1 MLGKRV
7 LLVED
12 NPADVELTARAF
24 QKACILDAP
33 VVVRDGQEALDYLFS
48 LGNRPFESQQAP
60 GLILLDLKLPK
71 LDGFQVLEGIRANPC
86 TRLLP
91 TVILTSSGELSDVV
105 RAYQCGANSYL
116 RKPVDFDLFV
126 EMLKSCCNYWLV
138 LNETPPSV

>member
-24 QKACILDAP
+24 QKACIVDGP
-33 VVVRDGQEALDYLFS
+33 VVARDGQEALDYLS
-48 LGNRPFESQQAP
+48 ALGAGSFESHQAP
-60 GLILLDLKLPK
+60 SLVLLDLKLPK
-71 LDGFQVLEGIRANPC
+71 LDGFQVLAGIRANPC

-91 TVILTSSGELSDVV
+91 TVILTSSGESSDVV
-105 RAYQCGANSYL
+105 RAYECGANSYL

-126 EMLKSCCNYWLV
+126 EMLKCCCNYWLV
-138 LNETPPSV
+138 LNETPPPV